1 MSPCR
6 HTTYYFWPWDVDAT
20 RVLGNISEL
29 SASLFSLWS
38 QTEQNFYSKVES
50 QLFIVLKQHDVKIGI
65 LGNLAPAPSQHI
77 PEHQNICWIWSETQ
91 KSTFFFFLQTR
102 PLSWNLSCSCS
113 AQLLLGRTSSTTCQ
127 NRNKKNNGAIN
138 HLMIANRY
146 EKKSPTPSTHSEL
159 AHPLQTVNNFD
170 LGATVK
176 ISA

>member
-1 MSPCR
+1 MADPPNRCPTSCPSPLSWTTSHKPSPRYPRPNRIIHILTRSRQASYTNITGGVEVHIKVDYRVDEASATVSPCR

-50 QLFIVLKQHDVKIGI
+50 QLFIVLRQHDVKIGI

-91 KSTFFFFLQTR
+91 KSTFFFFFFYKL
-102 PLSWNLSCSCS
+102 
-113 AQLLLGRTSSTTCQ
+113 
-127 NRNKKNNGAIN
+127 
-138 HLMIANRY
+138 
-146 EKKSPTPSTHSEL
+146 
-159 AHPLQTVNNFD
+159 D
-170 LGATVK
+170 L
-176 ISA
+176 